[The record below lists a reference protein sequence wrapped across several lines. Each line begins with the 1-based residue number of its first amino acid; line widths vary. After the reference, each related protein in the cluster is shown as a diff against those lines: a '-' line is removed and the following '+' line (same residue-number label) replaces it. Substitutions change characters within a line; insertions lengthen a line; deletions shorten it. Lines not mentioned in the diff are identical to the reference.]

1 MSKKITCGSA
11 GSGTIYALGVLGAI
25 IYYLQNTAGVAA
37 VLLGIIKAFFWPAFF
52 VFELYKHFAI

>member
-1 MSKKITCGSA
+1 MMRGSA

-25 IYYLQNTAGVAA
+25 IYYLQNTVGVGA
-37 VLLGIIKAFFWPAFF
+37 VLLGVIKAFFWPAFF